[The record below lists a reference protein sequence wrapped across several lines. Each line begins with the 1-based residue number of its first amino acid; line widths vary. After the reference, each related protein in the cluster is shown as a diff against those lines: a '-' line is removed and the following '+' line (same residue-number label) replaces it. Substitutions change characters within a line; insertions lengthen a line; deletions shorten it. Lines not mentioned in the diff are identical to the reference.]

1 MLQKKHPAADFVFH
15 RSDGAR
21 WTDIHDS
28 FQALVRRC
36 GLDAEPP
43 FNITLHTLRHT
54 FGSWAAISGASMR
67 AIQKLMGHNSIVTTE
82 RYAHLS
88 ADSLAAV
95 ARNVGAFVTNP
106 VTAFPKSNKIALPGK
121 SSSDLESWCPGR
133 ESNSHVPL
141 GTRDFKSQ
149 LCDSCPF
156 RSSLQEIEDERD
168 VHK

>member
-1 MLQKKHPAADFVFH
+1 M
-15 RSDGAR
+15 
-21 WTDIHDS
+21 
-28 FQALVRRC
+28 RRC
-36 GLDAEPP
+36 GLEAEPP

-95 ARNVGAFVTNP
+95 ARNLGAFVTNP
-106 VTAFPKSNKIALPGK
+106 VTTFPNSDKKALPGK

-133 ESNSHVPL
+133 ESNSHVPC
-141 GTRDFKSQ
+141 GTRDFKSPASAIPPPG
-149 LCDSCPF
+149 L
-156 RSSLQEIEDERD
+156 RESSGPRVARFQNVPARRCRLVGRPLARAGGRRPLGVEERLLRT
-168 VHK
+168 